1 MKPHITIHDIAE
13 MCHVSTATV
22 SRALNGKPGI
32 GTARREQIIKRA
44 RALGYVPDATAQSM
58 RSRRTDCVYIVMY
71 SGSGNGE
78 PLLQLPP
85 HEVFESMLGVSVRTH
100 VLSVHDDL
108 VEDLKQIEAT
118 YAPLL
123 FVVFGPCLTDS
134 WKFSSLTTPLLFV
147 LSDDAP
153 EGRPAVVSD
162 DFAGAL
168 GVTESLLDAGHQRI
182 ALVSDS
188 ADGKRVNYEHRIEG
202 FREALRRH
210 GMRFDPSMLSTITV
224 DFGDY
229 LESSQEELKKAL
241 RSLLREDGLPTGY
254 EPPTAVFVLS
264 DFLALTLLKV
274 VWNAGVR
281 VPKDISLAGFGGWT
295 MTKYAPVTLRTW
307 TQPLADLVTVAG
319 TAVSC
324 LIRSKPFPKTL
335 ELSTQHPDG
344 SYGTAIAVTP
354 TTLMV
359 PGFLR
364 TGESVATIAAPPIE

>member
-1 MKPHITIHDIAE
+1 M
-13 MCHVSTATV
+13 
-22 SRALNGKPGI
+22 
-32 GTARREQIIKRA
+32 
-44 RALGYVPDATAQSM
+44 
-58 RSRRTDCVYIVMY
+58 
-71 SGSGNGE
+71 
-78 PLLQLPP
+78 
-85 HEVFESMLGVSVRTH
+85 SVRTH
-100 VLSVHDDL
+100 VLSAHDDL
-108 VEDLKQIEAT
+108 IEDLKRIET
-118 YAPLL
+118 SYAPLL

-134 WKFSSLTTPLLFV
+134 WRFSALTTPLLFV

-153 EGRPAVVSD
+153 EGRPMVVSD

-264 DFLALTLLKV
+264 DMDWVLFL
-274 VWNAGVR
+274 
-281 VPKDISLAGFGGWT
+281 IS
-295 MTKYAPVTLRTW
+295 PR
-307 TQPLADLVTVAG
+307 
-319 TAVSC
+319 
-324 LIRSKPFPKTL
+324 
-335 ELSTQHPDG
+335 
-344 SYGTAIAVTP
+344 
-354 TTLMV
+354 
-359 PGFLR
+359 
-364 TGESVATIAAPPIE
+364 

>member
-1 MKPHITIHDIAE
+1 
-13 MCHVSTATV
+13 
-22 SRALNGKPGI
+22 
-32 GTARREQIIKRA
+32 
-44 RALGYVPDATAQSM
+44 
-58 RSRRTDCVYIVMY
+58 
-71 SGSGNGE
+71 
-78 PLLQLPP
+78 
-85 HEVFESMLGVSVRTH
+85 MLSA
-100 VLSVHDDL
+100 HDDL
-108 VEDLKQIEAT
+108 IEDLKRIET
-118 YAPLL
+118 SYAPLL
-123 FVVFGPCLTDS
+123 FVVFGPCLTDR
-134 WKFSSLTTPLLFV
+134 WRFSALTTPLLFV

-153 EGRPAVVSD
+153 EGRPMVVSD

-241 RSLLREDGLPTGY
+241 RSLLREDGLLTGY

-281 VPKDISLAGFGGWT
+281 VPSS
-295 MTKYAPVTLRTW
+295 
-307 TQPLADLVTVAG
+307 Q
-319 TAVSC
+319 
-324 LIRSKPFPKTL
+324 
-335 ELSTQHPDG
+335 G
-344 SYGTAIAVTP
+344 SGV
-354 TTLMV
+354 
-359 PGFLR
+359 GR
-364 TGESVATIAAPPIE
+364 